1 MKIPLDIIAFL
12 LFNLIEGRKFF
23 HFKLLQEEIGLGGEK
38 TVTTKERTFFI
49 KNIC

>member
-1 MKIPLDIIAFL
+1 MKIPLDVIVFL

-23 HFKLLQEEIGLGGEK
+23 HFKLLQEEIGLGEK